1 MKNRKDKI
9 IIIILVC
16 LLLAAIIYIL
26 LNFGQCGDDVP
37 SSNHVSTIA
46 TDDEAVNF
54 DGHHQTAQLPNGQSG
69 IVVPGFK
76 SLVFDSNKTTQQVN
90 FYNPDFNNC
99 LFKMSLIIN
108 DKTYWKSG
116 WVEPGKCY
124 YNITL
129 TEKIPRG
136 NYQGE
141 LLIECSTYDD
151 KPLNSA
157 NVQFD
162 IEVI

>member
-1 MKNRKDKI
+1 MKKSKDRI
-9 IIIILVC
+9 IIIILAL

-26 LNFGQCGDDVP
+26 FNLRQCSNEVP
-37 SSNHVSTIA
+37 YANHASSII
-46 TDDEAVNF
+46 TDDEAVDY
-54 DGHHQTAQLPNGQSG
+54 DGNHQITQHPNGQSG

-76 SLVFDSNKTTQQVN
+76 SLVFDSTKTTQQVN
-90 FYNPDFNNC
+90 FYNPASNNC
-99 LFKMSLIIN
+99 LFKMSLIVN
-108 DKTYWKSG
+108 GKTYWSSG

-124 YNITL
+124 YHITL
-129 TEKIPRG
+129 SEKLPKG

-141 LLIECSTYDD
+141 LMIECNTYDS
-151 KPLNSA
+151 KPLNNA